1 MMIGHAAASDAA
13 ATASGR
19 HWRIAIGSIECEDAG
34 AVLALGT
41 RIAYVGPK
49 GLVEA
54 PVSRL
59 VDAKGKP
66 YLPKSLVWRGGSK
79 ALAQWL
85 PAGGLRNVQSEH
97 TADVELKFDAQG
109 ATAPLQLEFGDIKAF
124 YLTRKSA
131 SGAGGVCESLLAP
144 GQLAAP
150 RAPRP
155 SRAGSPKL
163 RARVYRAAYPCSEQP
178 GTLRTTEADH
188 PPYLPRQLL
197 LLGRGYLPAA
207 REVELPMG
215 RATAQ
220 SYAYVGVDELKAV
233 EDAARRAITSDFLQ
247 YRSSLVPDP
256 PGARRAKYFAFNWG
270 AQRDRSGNEVYSI
283 GIYELRPC

>member
-1 MMIGHAAASDAA
+1 MMIGHAAAADAA
-13 ATASGR
+13 AAASGR
-19 HWRIAIGSIECEDAG
+19 HWRIAIEAIECESAG
-34 AVLALGT
+34 SVLALGA
-41 RIAYVGPK
+41 RIAYTGPR
-49 GLVEA
+49 GPVEA

-59 VDAKGKP
+59 VDGKGRP
-66 YLPKSLVWRGGSK
+66 YLPKSLVWRSGSK

-85 PAGGLRNVQSEH
+85 PAGGLRNVQSDHAAE
-97 TADVELKFDAQG
+97 VELKFDVQG
-109 ATAPLQLEFGDIKAF
+109 STTPLQLEFGDIKAF

-131 SGAGGVCESLLAP
+131 SGVEGVCKNLLKP
-144 GQLAAP
+144 GQLATP

-155 SRAGSPKL
+155 SRAKL

-188 PPYLPRQLL
+188 PPYAPRLLL

-215 RATAQ
+215 KAAAQ
-220 SYAYVGVDELKAV
+220 SYAYVGLDELNAV
-233 EDAARRAITSDFLQ
+233 EEAARRAIASDFPQ
-247 YRSSLVPDP
+247 YRTSLVPDP
-256 PGARRAKYFAFNWG
+256 PGARRAKHFAFNWG

-283 GIYELRPC
+283 GIYDIRPCAK

>member
-1 MMIGHAAASDAA
+1 
-13 ATASGR
+13 
-19 HWRIAIGSIECEDAG
+19 
-34 AVLALGT
+34 
-41 RIAYVGPK
+41 
-49 GLVEA
+49 
-54 PVSRL
+54 
-59 VDAKGKP
+59 
-66 YLPKSLVWRGGSK
+66 
-79 ALAQWL
+79 
-85 PAGGLRNVQSEH
+85 
-97 TADVELKFDAQG
+97 
-109 ATAPLQLEFGDIKAF
+109 
-124 YLTRKSA
+124 
-131 SGAGGVCESLLAP
+131 VCESLLAP

-163 RARVYRAAYPCSEQP
+163 RARVYRAAYPCSPRP
-178 GTLRTTEADH
+178 GSLRTVEADH

-197 LLGRGYLPAA
+197 LLGRSYLPAA